1 MFHANSIRLA
11 VQACRARSLAQLSR
25 LGGGC

>member
-11 VQACRARSLAQLSR
+11 VQACRARTLVQPSR
-25 LGGGC
+25 MGGGC